1 MPKLGHFAFDKKII
15 ARGFTSVVYKGI
27 DEITSNFINH
37 SDEKVAIKCI
47 DEAILDEPGKK
58 KMLANEL
65 SIQW

>member
-27 DEITSNFINH
+27 DEITNK
-37 SDEKVAIKCI
+37 KVAIKCI

>member
-1 MPKLGHFAFDKKII
+1 MPKLGHFAFDNKII

-27 DEITSNFINH
+27 DEITSKFFIYE
-37 SDEKVAIKCI
+37 DKKVAIKCI